1 MNIYATYR
9 NGIIDKA
16 FGFMKGNSMTPGVPT
31 GPTIEEAIAGIAHKG
46 QTARA
51 RWGYVKLVATDLGQ
65 DVYIIAVKKKRKE
78 D

>member
-9 NGIIDKA
+9 NGIINKA

-31 GPTIEEAIAGIAHKG
+31 GPTIEEAIAQIEHKG
-46 QTARA
+46 QTVYA
-51 RWGYVKLVATDLGQ
+51 RWGYVKKAADDLGQ

>member
-1 MNIYATYR
+1 MTIYASYR
-9 NGIIDKA
+9 NGLMKA
-16 FGFMKGNSMTPGVPT
+16 FGFMKGKDMTLGVPDD
-31 GPTIEEAIAGIAHKG
+31 PTIEEAIAEIAHKG